1 MGLKMKKTILY
12 FQALILILISVPSY
26 SQNSGNDSLS
36 VKDVIKLS
44 VQNRPLI
51 RQKEEELKAAQSRVE
66 QQRSAYLPNVEGGL
80 SYTRIAP
87 IPAFAFL
94 GENLELAPADNY
106 DFHVFVH
113 QTLYDFGKRDTQF
126 DLVQSQK
133 ESILDNEEMIKS
145 DLSNS
150 AVKIFYGILFLDK
163 SIAVKDTQSAS
174 LNEHLTITDE
184 RIKSGTATDYD
195 VLATKTKMSEIEN
208 EKIDLMNEKNKL
220 EIALKELIGIDR
232 KKPVNIKGNFYLPVI
247 SSGND
252 SLINSALNQR
262 IEFKLAFD
270 YQNTAKIQKQL
281 IGLSDRPVVSADA
294 GYGFKNGYEPNI
306 NVLRGNWFLGASVG
320 IPIFNGNLTNKRE
333 TEAEINIG
341 VIDQRIDQMKDNV
354 ATEIYQSLSDLKSSI
369 LKFNSTQRQIEYA
382 RKSLERVKVQY
393 QSGSGTNL
401 DVLDAE
407 TALTQARLLNI
418 QSLYKSVLGY
428 YAVKKAAGDKIYN

>member
-1 MGLKMKKTILY
+1 
-12 FQALILILISVPSY
+12 
-26 SQNSGNDSLS
+26 
-36 VKDVIKLS
+36 
-44 VQNRPLI
+44 
-51 RQKEEELKAAQSRVE
+51 
-66 QQRSAYLPNVEGGL
+66 
-80 SYTRIAP
+80 
-87 IPAFAFL
+87 
-94 GENLELAPADNY
+94 
-106 DFHVFVH
+106 
-113 QTLYDFGKRDTQF
+113 
-126 DLVQSQK
+126 
-133 ESILDNEEMIKS
+133 
-145 DLSNS
+145 
-150 AVKIFYGILFLDK
+150 
-163 SIAVKDTQSAS
+163 
-174 LNEHLTITDE
+174 
-184 RIKSGTATDYD
+184 
-195 VLATKTKMSEIEN
+195 
-208 EKIDLMNEKNKL
+208 MNEKNKL

-232 KKPVNIKGNFYLPVI
+232 KTPVNIKGNFYLPVI

-252 SLINSALNQR
+252 SLMNSALNQR
-262 IEFKLAFD
+262 MEFKLAFD

-341 VIDQRIDQMKDNV
+341 VIDQRIDQLKDNV

-393 QSGSGTNL
+393 QSGSATNL

-418 QSLYKSVLGY
+418 QALYKSVLSY
-428 YAVKKAAGDKIYN
+428 YAVKKAVGDKIYN

>member
-12 FQALILILISVPSY
+12 LQALILALISIPSY
-26 SQNSGNDSLS
+26 SQNKEKDSLT
-36 VKDVIKLS
+36 VKDVIYLS

-51 RQKEEELKAAQSRVE
+51 RQKEEELRAAQSRVE

-80 SYTRIAP
+80 FYTRIAP

-106 DFHVFVH
+106 DFHVFIH

-150 AVKIFYGILFLDK
+150 AVRIFYGILFLDK

-208 EKIDLMNEKNKL
+208 EKIDLRDGVKIDLKDLIVVHDDVDLPFGIVKKQFGAGPAGHHGVEDIIEKVGTK
-220 EIALKELIGIDR
+220 D
-232 KKPVNIKGNFYLPVI
+232 FW
-247 SSGND
+247 
-252 SLINSALNQR
+252 R
-262 IEFKLAFD
+262 I
-270 YQNTAKIQKQL
+270 
-281 IGLSDRPVVSADA
+281 R
-294 GYGFKNGYEPNI
+294 
-306 NVLRGNWFLGASVG
+306 VG
-320 IPIFNGNLTNKRE
+320 IGKPSDKNIPIDEWVLQDF
-333 TEAEINIG
+333 
-341 VIDQRIDQMKDNV
+341 
-354 ATEIYQSLSDLKSSI
+354 SDDEFQKI
-369 LKFNSTQRQIEYA
+369 LQ
-382 RKSLERVKVQY
+382 
-393 QSGSGTNL
+393 L
-401 DVLDAE
+401 DVGLP
-407 TALTQARLLNI
+407 TL
-418 QSLYKSVLGY
+418 
-428 YAVKKAAGDKIYN
+428 